1 MTKELDTKWSQL
13 GEFITQS
20 MQAKGIPGVAVG
32 LWYNDQA
39 WTAGFGVTNLDHP
52 LPVTDETL
60 FQIGSITK
68 TFTAL
73 AIMQLVEQ
81 GQIDLDAA
89 IHTYLP
95 DFRAQDETVAA
106 SVTVRHLLTH
116 LSGWEGDLFHDT
128 GSGEDALA
136 RYMALIAEQEQV
148 LPLATAVSYNNAAFS
163 LAGYLI
169 EQVTGQPY
177 ETVIK
182 EQILE
187 PLGMQDAFFDARDV
201 ITHRFAVGHNDGSV
215 ARPWYLTRSAYPAGG
230 LCCHVKDLLKY
241 GRFHLGEG
249 TNNDGQQ
256 LISADALALNHTPQH
271 TILNDESIALAWFVD
286 DRAGTRILKHGGGT
300 KGQVT
305 LLALVPEH
313 NLILTVLT
321 NGENGGHLTR
331 EVLEW
336 VMDKYL
342 DAPIPQ
348 PEPIEYE
355 TADLQ
360 PYAGVYDRSFANIEL
375 GILGGR
381 LIGQLAYK
389 KGFPDEKTPPP
400 PPPPPATFMPIG
412 KDHFI
417 VIDGPMAKSEAN
429 FLRRSDGSIGWLRL
443 GLRAYKRV
451 K

>member
-1 MTKELDTKWSQL
+1 MAKKYGKKWKRL
-13 GEFITQS
+13 GAFITQI
-20 MQAKGIPGVAVG
+20 MEAKGVPGTAVG
-32 LWYNDQA
+32 LWYKNQA
-39 WTAGFGVTNLDHP
+39 WKAGFGVTNLEHQ

-73 AIMQLVEQ
+73 AIIQLVEQ
-81 GQIDLDAA
+81 GKIDLDAPVQ
-89 IHTYLP
+89 TYLP
-95 DFRAQDETVAA
+95 DFHTKDEAVAA
-106 SVTVRHLLTH
+106 KVTIRHLLTH
-116 LSGWEGDLFHDT
+116 TAGWEGDLFHDT

-163 LAGYLI
+163 LAGHLI

-177 ETVIK
+177 ETIIR

-187 PLGMQDAFFDARDV
+187 PLEMKDAFFDARDV
-201 ITHRFAVGHNDGSV
+201 ITHRFAVGHNGGSV

-230 LCCHVKDLLKY
+230 LCCHVKDLLQY
-241 GRFHLGEG
+241 GRFQLGDG
-249 TNNDGQQ
+249 TNNNHP
-256 LISADALALNHTPQH
+256 LIGTETLALCHTPQFP
-271 TILNDESIALAWFVD
+271 IFNNESIALSWFVD
-286 DRAGTRILKHGGGT
+286 DRARTRILKHGGGT

-321 NGENGGHLTR
+321 NAENGGSLTR
-331 EVLEW
+331 EVMEW
-336 VMDKYL
+336 VMAEYL
-342 DAPIPQ
+342 EAPTPQ
-348 PEPIEYE
+348 PKPIEHE

-360 PYAGVYDRSFANIEL
+360 PFAGVYDRPFANIEL

-389 KGFPDEKTPPP
+389 KGFPDQNTPPP
-400 PPPPPATFMPIG
+400 PPPPPMTFMPVG
-412 KDHFI
+412 RDHLI
-417 VIDGPMAKSEAN
+417 VTDGPMAKSEAH
-429 FLRRSDGSIGWLRL
+429 LIRHADGSIGWLRL

-451 K
+451 D

>member
-1 MTKELDTKWSQL
+1 MTKKGNKKWQRL
-13 GEFITQS
+13 GKFVTEM
-20 MQAKGIPGVAVG
+20 MQAKDIPGVAVG
-32 LWYNDQA
+32 LWYEDQA
-39 WTAGFGVTNLDHP
+39 WTAGFGVTNRDHP

-68 TFTAL
+68 TSTAL
-73 AIMQLVEQ
+73 AVMQLVEQ
-81 GQIDLDAA
+81 GKVKLDAPV
-89 IHTYLP
+89 HTYLP
-95 DFRAQDETVAA
+95 NFQTKDKTIAA
-106 SVTVRHLLTH
+106 GVTVRHLLTH
-116 LSGWEGDLFHDT
+116 MAGWEGDLFHET

-148 LPLATAVSYNNAAFS
+148 LPLETAVSYNNASFS
-163 LAGYLI
+163 LAGHLI

-182 EQILE
+182 AQILE
-187 PLGMQDAFFDARDV
+187 PLEMEDTFFDARDV
-201 ITHRFAVGHNDGSV
+201 ITHRFAVGHNDGRV

-230 LCCHVKDLLKY
+230 LCCHVRDLLKY
-241 GRFHLGEG
+241 GRFHLGNG
-249 TNNDGQQ
+249 TNNGRQ
-256 LISADALALNHTPQH
+256 LISANSLTLCHTPQH
-271 TILNDESIALAWFVD
+271 TILNDESVALAWFVD
-286 DRAGTRILKHGGGT
+286 DRAGKRILKHGGGT

-313 NLILTVLT
+313 ELVLTVLT
-321 NGENGGHLTR
+321 NSENGGNLTR

-336 VMDKYL
+336 VMANYL
-342 DAPIPQ
+342 DGPIPQ
-348 PEPIEYE
+348 LEPIKYE

-360 PYAGVYDRSFANIEL
+360 PYVGVYDRSFANVEL

-400 PPPPPATFMPIG
+400 PPPPPATFMPVG
-412 KDHFI
+412 QDHFI
-417 VIDGPMAKSEAN
+417 VTDGPMAKSEAY
-429 FLRRSDGSIGWLRL
+429 FLRRPDGSIGWLRF

-451 K
+451 D